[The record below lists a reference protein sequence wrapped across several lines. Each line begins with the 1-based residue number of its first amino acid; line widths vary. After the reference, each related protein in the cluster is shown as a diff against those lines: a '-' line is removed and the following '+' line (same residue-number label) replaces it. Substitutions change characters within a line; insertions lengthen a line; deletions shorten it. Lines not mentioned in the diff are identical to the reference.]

1 MLNQTL
7 ADIEVIA
14 VNDGSDDSTLKVL
27 KGIND
32 DRLKIISH
40 LNYGQGYARN
50 NGMSVANGKY
60 IAFVDADDTIEEFML
75 EKMYE
80 KAETENADMVQCNL
94 YDIYP
99 DRTRKIQLKP
109 LDKTVIVE
117 DKGEYADKYFSTCYH
132 SYEICNKLIRRSFLE
147 ENNLKF
153 CDTKKYFSE
162 DLMFNLKML
171 SCLKKVCFISEPYY
185 NYYQYETSH
194 FHNVSNGERRLA
206 AICDLFI
213 DYMAEAEPE
222 MKKAVSFTASM
233 IVTYNIG
240 RCAKLSYES
249 AYRVMTSHVYRKYLK
264 SALTRKCSIK
274 HKAFFLAL
282 LIFPLRWR
290 MKVAS
295 LYAWRW
301 EV

>member
-1 MLNQTL
+1 METAVSVIIPVYNCEKTVGRCINSVLNQTL
-7 ADIEVIA
+7 ANIEVIA

-60 IAFVDADDTIEEFML
+60 IAFVDADDTIEECML

-80 KAETENADMVQCNL
+80 KAEKENADMVQCNL

-132 SYEICNKLIRRSFLE
+132 SY
-147 ENNLKF
+147 
-153 CDTKKYFSE
+153 
-162 DLMFNLKML
+162 
-171 SCLKKVCFISEPYY
+171 
-185 NYYQYETSH
+185 
-194 FHNVSNGERRLA
+194 
-206 AICDLFI
+206 
-213 DYMAEAEPE
+213 
-222 MKKAVSFTASM
+222 
-233 IVTYNIG
+233 
-240 RCAKLSYES
+240 
-249 AYRVMTSHVYRKYLK
+249 
-264 SALTRKCSIK
+264 
-274 HKAFFLAL
+274 
-282 LIFPLRWR
+282 
-290 MKVAS
+290 
-295 LYAWRW
+295 
-301 EV
+301 

>member
-1 MLNQTL
+1 
-7 ADIEVIA
+7 
-14 VNDGSDDSTLKVL
+14 
-27 KGIND
+27 
-32 DRLKIISH
+32 
-40 LNYGQGYARN
+40 
-50 NGMSVANGKY
+50 MSVASGKY
-60 IAFVDADDTIEEFML
+60 IAFVDADDTIEECML